1 MKEITVA
8 VAGQPNVGKST
19 FFNLLTKNR
28 VLVANW
34 PGVTVE
40 KHEGFL
46 EHRGYRIK
54 LVDLPG
60 VYGLSALTLEE
71 RISRSYILGGEADVI
86 IALVDTTIPERTLYL
101 PIQILEMFRNVVVA
115 YTKYDM
121 AHEMG
126 IHINFDALEK
136 RLGVPVVPVSA
147 ATGYGIEY
155 LLDKVV
161 EVAEK
166 GGRRDYLRIDYGEL
180 EPFIESV
187 ERELAKCE
195 GLKDYP
201 SRWLAIRLLEGDEEL
216 SKLLSE
222 KCGGDVYRSFEEV
235 RAEARKA
242 VGRDISEFASAKR
255 FSFIMSLA
263 REAIVRARI
272 PEAKRARSIFY
283 HPVIGIAL
291 SLTLLLSI
299 FMLVFIVN
307 TGFPL
312 NTLLSLLGQEELAS
326 AVEEYSLSGLLEK
339 GLGWLMDLARSSIAN
354 PLLASFVADGVI
366 GGVASI
372 LAFLPLIFI
381 VMFVLSLVEDA
392 GLLPRMAV
400 GVSAL
405 TTKIG
410 LSGNALFP
418 ITISL
423 GCNVPGI
430 MGARASLTAGERIR
444 QILTLPLIPCQ
455 ARLVVLLALATALRT
470 LGGWLMV
477 FTGYVA
483 AFSAFVVLNYA
494 LYRLSRTREPVPEM
508 LLEIPAYHKPL
519 GKVVWW
525 MTWNN
530 VKHFLE
536 KAGTII
542 FLSSIVVWALSS
554 FTPTLTY
561 TDDPSNSIAAEV
573 SRLLA
578 PAVYPFHVTGEN
590 AWMVVFGLLM
600 GFVAKEVFVST
611 ILTITGAPNMAEA
624 VSVMGLTDAQLIAIG
639 VFTTLYV
646 PCLATLSTIYSE
658 TRSAKLT
665 ALSVLLLM
673 GTAYLISALVYYLLT
688 LIP

>member
-1 MKEITVA
+1 M
-8 VAGQPNVGKST
+8 
-19 FFNLLTKNR
+19 
-28 VLVANW
+28 VANW

-40 KHEGFL
+40 KHEGSL

-101 PIQILEMFRNVVVA
+101 PIQILEAYKNVVIA

-126 IHINFDALEK
+126 IHINFDTLEK

-155 LLDKVV
+155 LLDKVI

-187 ERELAKCE
+187 ERELKKCE
-195 GLKDYP
+195 GLREYP

-216 SKLLSE
+216 AEMLSS
-222 KCGGDVYRSFEEV
+222 KCGSEVYRAFEEA
-235 RAEARKA
+235 RDEARKV
-242 VGRDISEFASAKR
+242 VGKDVSMFASAKR
-255 FSFIMSLA
+255 FSFIMSLT
-263 REAIVRARI
+263 REAVVRART
-272 PEAKRARSIFY
+272 PERKARSIFY
-283 HPVIGIAL
+283 HPAIGTAL

-312 NTLLSLLGQEELAS
+312 NVVLSLLGQENLA
-326 AVEEYSLSGLLEK
+326 AVVEEYSLSGMLGK
-339 GLGWLMDLARSSIAN
+339 GLGWLMDIARSSIAN

-372 LAFLPLIFI
+372 LTFLPLIFV
-381 VMFVLSLVEDA
+381 VMFVLSVVEDA

-418 ITISL
+418 ITVSL

-455 ARLVVLLALATALRT
+455 ARLVVLLALATALKT
-470 LGGWLMV
+470 LGGWVMV

-483 AFSAFVVLNYA
+483 AFSAFIVLNYA
-494 LYRLSRTREPVPEM
+494 LYRLSRKREPIPEM

-542 FLSSIVVWALSS
+542 FVSSVAVWAMSS
-554 FTPTLTY
+554 FTPALTY
-561 TDDPSNSIAAEV
+561 TDNPSNSIAAEV
-573 SRLLA
+573 SRLLI
-578 PAVYPFHVTGEN
+578 PAVYPFHVAGEN

-600 GFVAKEVFVST
+600 GFVAKEVFVTS
-611 ILTITGAPNMAEA
+611 ILTITGTPSMAEA

-658 TRSAKLT
+658 TRSVKLT
-665 ALSVLLLM
+665 ALAVLLLM
-673 GTAYLISALVYYLLT
+673 GTAYLVSALLYYFLT
-688 LIP
+688 LLV